1 MGRKPGFFSEL
12 KRRRVHRTV
21 GVYAVVAW
29 VVAQVADLLLPALL
43 LPEWSFRMV
52 VALLILGFPIA
63 VVLAWFFDI
72 TPEGVR
78 RAGSTG
84 APDIAGGTDSEEHGA
99 EAGAS
104 EAPEPAATPPSLLR
118 PMAFVGLVLLAGTL
132 GYAGFQLM
140 SPAGPSA
147 AEGVPAPPPETG
159 QSIAVLP
166 LTNLAGGEENEYFAD
181 GVTEDILTNL
191 GLVPDFAV
199 ISRSSSMRYK
209 GSDRSIQA
217 IADELGVRYVLEGSL
232 RRDGDRVRIVI
243 QLVEPAT
250 DRQIWAQTLD
260 RRVEDVFAVQSEVAQ
275 AVVTALRVEL
285 TGGLEERMGRAPTDD
300 FQAYESFLQGRE
312 AYYQYESREM
322 ERAIEHFQ
330 EAIGRDPDFALA
342 HAWLA
347 AARALS
353 VFNFRADPGRIA
365 SAERS
370 ARRAIELQPDLGD
383 GHRALGT
390 TLGISGRYEDAIP
403 ALERAIDLNPHD
415 FPAIGNL
422 GLMHALRGEW
432 DRAIEIVE
440 ISIRRDP
447 TRSYI
452 DYGNLGGYAT
462 RLGLVDRARQAL
474 EQSLVLSHENSTA
487 LTVGVLTE
495 LYAGRTAEATDL
507 ATRLSGPDADASSLD
522 AAGYAFAVLGEDAR
536 AREVLERLHEM
547 APDILPLQTHAPSVV
562 LAHLLNEVG
571 DAGRA
576 EALLRE
582 SERRTREAME
592 QGDGNPAL
600 LFSLAG
606 IATIRGERERALGYL
621 EEAVEVG
628 WNDPI
633 GTRIDPVLAPLHGD
647 PRFEALLEVTEAR
660 VEAMRTRVTQQATR
674 QR

>member
-1 MGRKPGFFSEL
+1 MERKSGFFSEL
-12 KRRRVHRTV
+12 KRRRVLRTA
-21 GVYAVVAW
+21 GVYAVVAF

-43 LPEWSFRMV
+43 LPDWAFRMV
-52 VALLILGFPIA
+52 IALLILGFPIA
-63 VVLAWFFDI
+63 VALAWSFDL

-78 RAGSTG
+78 RTEPKKAGNV
-84 APDIAGGTDSEEHGA
+84 PDDA
-99 EAGAS
+99 EAGETGAQADDT
-104 EAPEPAATPPSLLR
+104 EDMEPATRPPSVLRPLALVGVVVLVGALGFAGYQLVSPGDQSGSVGVPATPPE
-118 PMAFVGLVLLAGTL
+118 P
-132 GYAGFQLM
+132 
-140 SPAGPSA
+140 
-147 AEGVPAPPPETG
+147 G

-217 IADELGVRYVLEGSL
+217 IAEELGVRYVLEGSL

-243 QLVEPAT
+243 QLVEPGT

-275 AVVTALRVEL
+275 AVVEALRVEL

-300 FQAYESFLQGRE
+300 FQAYESFLQGRD
-312 AYYQYESREM
+312 AYYRYEPQEM

-330 EAIGRDPDFALA
+330 EAIEQDPNFALA
-342 HAWLA
+342 HAWLG
-347 AARALS
+347 AARAVS
-353 VFNFRADPGRIA
+353 VFNYRADPGRLA
-365 SAERS
+365 SAEGS

-390 TLGISGRYEDAIP
+390 TLGISGRYGDAIP

-422 GLMHALRGEW
+422 GLMYALQGEW

-452 DYGNLGGYAT
+452 DYANLGGYT
-462 RLGLVDRARQAL
+462 SRLGLFDRTREAI
-474 EQSLVLSHENSTA
+474 EQSLALSHENSTA
-487 LTVGVLTE
+487 LIVGVLTE
-495 LYAGRTAEATDL
+495 LYAGRTAEAADM
-507 ATRLSGPDADASSLD
+507 ATRLSSPDADAASLD
-522 AAGYAFAVLGEDAR
+522 AAGYALAVLGDDVR

-547 APDILPLQTHAPSVV
+547 APDILPQQTHAPSVV
-562 LAHLLNEVG
+562 LAHLLNEAG
-571 DAGRA
+571 ETGRA

-582 SERRTREAME
+582 SERHTREAME
-592 QGDGNPAL
+592 RGDGNPAL

-621 EEAVEVG
+621 EEAIGMG
-628 WNDPI
+628 WNDPV

-647 PRFEALLEVTEAR
+647 PRFEALMEHTEAR
-660 VEAMRTRVTQQATR
+660 VEAMRERVTQR
-674 QR
+674 R

>member
-1 MGRKPGFFSEL
+1 MERKSGFFGEL
-12 KRRRVHRTV
+12 KRRRVLRTA
-21 GVYAVVAW
+21 GVYAVVAF

-43 LPEWSFRMV
+43 LPDWAFRMV
-52 VALLILGFPIA
+52 IALLILGFPIA
-63 VVLAWFFDI
+63 VALAWSFDL
-72 TPEGVR
+72 TPAGVR
-78 RAGSTG
+78 RADPKQGR
-84 APDIAGGTDSEEHGA
+84 AVPEGTNGDEPGA
-99 EAGAS
+99 EGAGAEVPGS
-104 EAPEPAATPPSLLR
+104 STVPHSLLR
-118 PMAFVGLVLLAGTL
+118 PLALAGLVLLVGAL
-132 GYAGFQLM
+132 GFGGYQLM
-140 SPAGPSA
+140 SPRVQSA
-147 AEGVPAPPPETG
+147 AESVPTPPPEPG

-191 GLVPDFAV
+191 GLVPEFAV

-232 RRDGDRVRIVI
+232 RRDGDRVRIVM

-275 AVVTALRVEL
+275 AVVGALRVEL

-300 FQAYESFLQGRE
+300 FQAYESFLQGRD
-312 AYYQYESREM
+312 AYYRYEAQQM
-322 ERAIEHFQ
+322 ERAIERFQ
-330 EAIGRDPDFALA
+330 EAIEQDPTFALA

-347 AARALS
+347 AARAVS
-353 VFNFRADPGRIA
+353 VFNYRTDPGRLV

-403 ALERAIDLNPHD
+403 ALERAIELNPHD

-422 GLMHALRGEW
+422 GLMYALQGEW

-452 DYGNLGGYAT
+452 DYANLAGYT
-462 RLGLVDRARQAL
+462 SRLGLFDRAREAL
-474 EQSLVLSHENSTA
+474 EQSLALSHENSTA
-487 LTVGVLTE
+487 LIAGVLME
-495 LYAGRTAEATDL
+495 LYAGRTAEATDM
-507 ATRLSGPDADASSLD
+507 ATRLSSPDADAASLD
-522 AAGYAFAVLGEDAR
+522 AAGYAFVVLGDAAR
-536 AREVLERLHEM
+536 AREVLERLHEV
-547 APDILPLQTHAPSVV
+547 APDILPRQTHAPSVV
-562 LAHLLNEVG
+562 LAHLLNEAG
-571 DAGRA
+571 ETGRA

-582 SERRTREAME
+582 SERHTREAME
-592 QGDGNPAL
+592 RGDGNPAL

-606 IATIRGERERALGYL
+606 IATVRGERERALGYL
-621 EEAVEVG
+621 EEAVEMG
-628 WNDPI
+628 WNDPV

-647 PRFEALLEVTEAR
+647 PRFEAVMEKTEAQ
-660 VEAMRTRVTQQATR
+660 VEGMRERVTQR
-674 QR
+674 R